1 MKTWIKRTLVAVAA
15 TALLAGGLAA
25 CGHRD
30 HHERFGQLSAEDAA
44 EWRGKLVKRATSELQ
59 LDSAQQAKLGA
70 VFDKLVEQR
79 SALVG
84 STTDPR
90 AEMRALVAGATFDQ
104 ARALALVTEKTD
116 ALRSK
121 SPEVIAAAAGFYD
134 SLNAEQQAKVRAFMD
149 QRRGW
154 RGARG

>member
-1 MKTWIKRTLVAVAA
+1 MKTWIKRTLAAVAA

-30 HHERFGQLSAEDAA
+30 HHERFGQISAEDAA
-44 EWRGKLVKRATSELQ
+44 KWRGKMVERATRELQ
-59 LDSAQQAKLGA
+59 LDSEQQARLGT
-70 VFDKLVEQR
+70 VFDKLAEQR
-79 SALVG
+79 NALVG

-90 AEMRALVAGATFDQ
+90 AELRALVAGASFDQ

-116 ALRSK
+116 VLRSK

-134 SLNAEQQAKVRAFMD
+134 SLNAAQQAKVRAFMD
-149 QRRGW
+149 KRRGW
-154 RGARG
+154 RGAQG